1 MLHPEI
7 ATIVDAVRS
16 SPSPVI
22 TYDNVLA
29 RRGAYHDLASHLWPS
44 PTEVAEVRECL
55 IPTPDGSVAARL
67 FVPEVDDGR
76 ATLVYFH
83 GGGFVMGDLDTHEA
97 LCRRL
102 ADDTKSRLLS
112 VAYRLAPENPFPCG
126 VNDAIAAVR
135 YVAAHRNEFGNP
147 SSSLVV
153 IGDSAGA
160 TMAAVAVNETR
171 HLDLPIAAQVLIY
184 PTVGPELMTPSAH
197 EYGDGFLLDLEE
209 MRHEYEM
216 YLGDWLDHTDPR
228 VSLLLHDDLT
238 GLPPTIVV
246 VAQCDP
252 LRDEGVAYAGLL
264 EHFGNQVELL
274 EAEGMIHGF
283 LRLGGLIPDAVAIL
297 DDLADHLDHF
307 LRAVS

>member
-7 ATIVDAVRS
+7 AAIVDAVRA
-16 SPSPVI
+16 SPAPVI
-22 TYDNVLA
+22 TADNVLE
-29 RRGAYHDLASHLWPS
+29 RRSAYHDLAVHLWPS
-44 PTEVAEVRECL
+44 PTDVAEIRECA
-55 IPTPDGSVAARL
+55 IPTPEGSVAARL
-67 FVPEVDDGR
+67 FVPETDDGH
-76 ATLVYFH
+76 ALLVYFH
-83 GGGFVMGDLDTHEA
+83 GGGFVMGDLDTHDA

-112 VAYRLAPENPFPCG
+112 VAYRLAPENPFPSG

-135 YVAAHRNEFGNP
+135 YVAAHRDEFGSP
-147 SSSLVV
+147 GSSLVV

-171 HLDLPIAAQVLIY
+171 GEDLPIASQVLIY

-197 EYGDGFLLDLEE
+197 EFGQGFLLDLEE

-216 YLGDWLDHTDPR
+216 YLGTWKDHTDPR

-264 EHFGNQVELL
+264 EHFGNKVELL

-297 DDLADHLDHF
+297 DDLAGHLDHF
-307 LRAVS
+307 VRGGS